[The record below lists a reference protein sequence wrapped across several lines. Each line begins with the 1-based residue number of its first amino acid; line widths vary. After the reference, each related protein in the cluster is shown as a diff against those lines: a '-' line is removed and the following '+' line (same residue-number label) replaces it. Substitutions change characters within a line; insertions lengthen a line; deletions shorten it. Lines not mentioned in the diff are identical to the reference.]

1 MILNRL
7 SSEKLPPLPPP
18 STPDLKLN
26 SNSVQRRW
34 RYSIKGGDIFR
45 VYLVKDALEVLS
57 DASWAVQTFIIRR
70 YFRPLAQRP
79 FLYANK
85 WYVAVTILWRKKE
98 LQHYQPPWTA
108 RTVAAAHLSRNAR
121 LFSLKMICSLFVVG
135 KARRQIADRSRA
147 DNKKR
152 NLRYN

>member
-1 MILNRL
+1 
-7 SSEKLPPLPPP
+7 
-18 STPDLKLN
+18 
-26 SNSVQRRW
+26 
-34 RYSIKGGDIFR
+34 
-45 VYLVKDALEVLS
+45 
-57 DASWAVQTFIIRR
+57 VQTFIIRR

-108 RTVAAAHLSRNAR
+108 RTAAAAHLSRNAR

-135 KARRQIADRSRA
+135 KARRQVADRSRA

-152 NLRYN
+152 NLRCN